1 MSLSPTQLTFLK
13 GEKLSDGDTGCFG
26 VSFTDNSR
34 VLVCDEAGLYE
45 YSSELDDKQLIKL
58 PDGLGAACASQVG
71 ETLVVKAGKQ
81 ENDQV
86 DTYIG
91 TKQDPICR
99 DIGRYKIANSGG
111 YDISVFDRYIASLCC
126 TTEDK
131 LLSVFTTRG
140 THLYD
145 IDLSDIDYPAGTHLL
160 PDHTVLVTE
169 ENGKLRKYPLCL
181 NNTEP
186 IWKYQPAYEDVSPGC
201 LTSDDSGLISSWL
214 IKMGNTLYRF

>member
-1 MSLSPTQLTFLK
+1 MSLSPTQLTYYLK

-34 VLVCDEAGLYE
+34 IFVCDEARLYE

-58 PDGLGAACASQVG
+58 PDGLRAACASQVG

-86 DTYIG
+86 DTCIG

-99 DIGRYKIANSGG
+99 GIGRYKIANSGG
-111 YDISVFDRYIASLCC
+111 YNISVSDRYIASLCC

-160 PDHTVLVTE
+160 PDHTVLVTDLE
-169 ENGKLRKYPLCL
+169 GGKLIKYHLSP

-186 IWKYQPAYEDVSPGC
+186 I
-201 LTSDDSGLISSWL
+201 
-214 IKMGNTLYRF
+214 